1 MAVTLERLQNL
12 ESGMTRTLKPIFAVA
27 NIANPLVTALSFG
40 IGMVFR
46 FIKLG
51 QQVRERKEE
60 AQRLMDAAVRAE
72 GIFRLPV
79 RVEPDRMKM
88 DPFIRRDLKRI
99 YPIAHEQLQPELK
112 IYGDESHPQWA
123 EAAEI
128 LRLAVE
134 VIPEVYLD
142 LKFDDNPVLDDLFGK
157 WLDPG
162 NPQFGH
168 MLRELKILLQNEEV
182 SIPKLKELLP
192 AYAHEAIK
200 HYHLDLSPEQE
211 EALTAMSEELSG
223 FIFGELMG
231 DSSATSEA
239 LSFVVQKREE
249 ALDAEI
255 EDLLA
260 KREELEGEALEG
272 RSQPSKTIQQIDKR
286 LEEINTMKERIAS
299 AV

>member
-27 NIANPLVTALSFG
+27 NVANPLVTALTFAV
-40 IGMVFR
+40 GMVFR

-60 AQRLMDAAVRAE
+60 AQKLMDAAVRAE
-72 GIFRLPV
+72 GIFRIPV
-79 RVEPDRMKM
+79 RVKPDRMKLA
-88 DPFIRRDLKRI
+88 PFIRRDLKRI

-112 IYGDESHPQWA
+112 IYGDESHPDWA
-123 EAAEI
+123 DAAETLRIAAEI
-128 LRLAVE
+128 
-134 VIPEVYLD
+134 IPEVYLD
-142 LKFDDNPVLDDLFGK
+142 LTFDDNPVLDDLFGK

-168 MLRELKILLQNEEV
+168 MLRELKILMQNEEV
-182 SIPKLKELLP
+182 SIPRLKAMLP

-200 HYHLDLSPEQE
+200 NYHLDLSPGQE

-223 FIFGELMG
+223 FIFGELVG
-231 DSSATSEA
+231 DSGATAQA
-239 LSFVVQKREE
+239 LSFVVGKRQE

-255 EDLLA
+255 EELLE
-260 KREELEGEALEG
+260 KRSELEDEALSG
-272 RSQPSKTIQQIDKR
+272 RAQPTKTIQQIDKR
-286 LEEINTMKERIAS
+286 LEEIETMKDRIAS